1 MLDAH
6 AHKFNK
12 LGLARHAGST
22 LFRATTIDTS
32 KSTCVCMGKYRMQK
46 IEICLCI
53 HHGKI
58 YESYWKKLCT
68 GIQKSADYEYRR
80 SLLKG
85 IRKGHRSKFKES
97 IPFALNCWSAFD
109 RHLCSTGLR
118 GRPLHFFLWL
128 PSQSQPFGIILLA
141 EAAYL
146 QELDCTF
153 TREVILAISD
163 IKRKSP
169 QEKTT
174 FPEISK
180 NRGKLWY

>member
-1 MLDAH
+1 LLAKISPPLLSGVLDAH

-97 IPFALNCWSAFD
+97 IPLLSIVGALLTGTSAQQDYVVDHYISFYGYPVKVS
-109 RHLCSTGLR
+109 HSALSCLQK
-118 GRPLHFFLWL
+118 L
-128 PSQSQPFGIILLA
+128 P
-141 EAAYL
+141 
-146 QELDCTF
+146 TF
-153 TREVILAISD
+153 KNWTAL
-163 IKRKSP
+163 SP
-169 QEKTT
+169 EK
-174 FPEISK
+174 
-180 NRGKLWY
+180 